1 MNNILKE
8 NSVKLIFGIGA
19 VAVGLLTIG
28 FRWAQK
34 KSWILVGHV
43 QNLYIFPLKSGCVIE
58 SQHLDF
64 KSMGPQLG
72 FMIDRGFAVAQ
83 EGTYSVKQTQQFTR
97 LCMVKL
103 YMENNDDGKTV
114 VKMSSQDS
122 ITDLIFFL
130 PEDFSQEPKDRFVS
144 TEIIGGK
151 VASVWD
157 CGDEA
162 ASWISKTLAGKDS
175 GLRLIYHYSDIS
187 QRSHSKL
194 YLRPF
199 GDTMGETHL
208 PALSNVAPYHVVTQA
223 SVDELNSKIENLKRP
238 LHAVNFRP
246 NIVVKTLSKKPFQ
259 EDQWKLLKFGNT
271 ILEFSLPG
279 DRCTTVNVNQK
290 TAERD
295 DVVLKWLKTNR
306 RTLTP
311 EQDAGTKQGIFGH
324 RYGLKQGTESTVF
337 CNQEVWAFM

>member
-1 MNNILKE
+1 M
-8 NSVKLIFGIGA
+8 IGA
-19 VAVGLLTIG
+19 AAVGLVTSGVL
-28 FRWAQK
+28 WARK
-34 KSWILVGHV
+34 KRWILVGHV

-58 SQHLDF
+58 SQHLQF

-72 FMIDRGFAVAQ
+72 SMIDRGFAVAR
-83 EGTYSVKQTQQFTR
+83 EGTYTVKATQEYNR

-103 YMENNDDGKTV
+103 HLENNDDGRIA
-114 VKMSSQDS
+114 VKMSSADS
-122 ITDLIFFL
+122 TTDLTFCL
-130 PEDFSQEPKDRFVS
+130 PKDFCQEPKDKFVS

-151 VASVWD
+151 VGSVWD
-157 CGDEA
+157 CGSEA
-162 ASWISKTLAGKDS
+162 AAWISKTLTGKDV
-175 GLRLIYHYSDIS
+175 GLRLIYHYSDNS
-187 QRSHSKL
+187 QRTHSKL

-208 PALSNVAPYHVVTQA
+208 PALSNVSPYHVVTQA
-223 SVDELNSKIENLKRP
+223 SVNDLNSRIENLKRP
-238 LHAVNFRP
+238 VHALNFRP
-246 NIVVKTLSKKPFQ
+246 NIVVKTLSNKPYQ
-259 EDQWKLLKFGNT
+259 EDKWKLLKFGNT

-279 DRCTTVNVNQK
+279 DRCTTVNVNHK

-295 DVVLKWLKTNR
+295 DTVLKWLKTNR

-337 CNQEVWAFM
+337 CNQEVWAYM